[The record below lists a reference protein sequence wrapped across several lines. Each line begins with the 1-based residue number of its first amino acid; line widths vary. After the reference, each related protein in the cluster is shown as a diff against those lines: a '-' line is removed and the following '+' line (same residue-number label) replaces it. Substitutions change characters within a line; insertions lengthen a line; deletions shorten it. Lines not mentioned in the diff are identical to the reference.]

1 VRDLFL
7 KIRHGVNA
15 MIAVCVFT
23 VFGAVGAEL
32 PPLAAISEGTASQ
45 QDLLRQFA
53 QAQEA
58 QRFAEMSTFK
68 VQVEKEVGLLGG
80 QVQKLS
86 EQVVQAV
93 NNSQKAADWWIAG
106 AGMLL
111 AALGIAV
118 TIFGVAVPF
127 FLTRK
132 QRQDYSDQLKTIKA
146 HEAEMTKMRSKLE
159 ELLAQAEQSLQRTH
173 AAQRGAEDGLAHIK
187 AVVASINA
195 VDVEPGTEQARK
207 VQSAM
212 QDAAAKIELL
222 PLHERLRLN
231 ALDAQARNDWHTALS
246 LWQQRLQLM
255 PNDGE
260 TALAFG
266 NACLRDA
273 SQQSNPDIQ
282 FAGELQA
289 LKSFT
294 QAVQHL
300 SGARLGDALHSQ
312 GDAMW
317 TLGYRNKDTQ
327 MLKGAEQAYRSALQ
341 ERTRERVPM
350 SWAAIQSNLGNVL
363 SVLGQQQGDAGLLQQ
378 SVDAYRSALQ
388 ERTRE
393 RVPMD
398 WASTQNNLGSVLR
411 DLARLSSD
419 ESLEQRRYLHE
430 AKGCL
435 EGALVAFTAGT
446 DCVKEKNCRQALTQ
460 VQELIEQRQ
469 AHEGE

>member
-1 VRDLFL
+1 
-7 KIRHGVNA
+7 
-15 MIAVCVFT
+15 
-23 VFGAVGAEL
+23 
-32 PPLAAISEGTASQ
+32 
-45 QDLLRQFA
+45 
-53 QAQEA
+53 
-58 QRFAEMSTFK
+58 
-68 VQVEKEVGLLGG
+68 
-80 QVQKLS
+80 
-86 EQVVQAV
+86 
-93 NNSQKAADWWIAG
+93 
-106 AGMLL
+106 
-111 AALGIAV
+111 
-118 TIFGVAVPF
+118 
-127 FLTRK
+127 
-132 QRQDYSDQLKTIKA
+132 
-146 HEAEMTKMRSKLE
+146 
-159 ELLAQAEQSLQRTH
+159 
-173 AAQRGAEDGLAHIK
+173 
-187 AVVASINA
+187 
-195 VDVEPGTEQARK
+195 
-207 VQSAM
+207 M

-327 MLKGAEQAYRSALQ
+327 MLKGAEQAYRSALQERTRERVPMDWAVTQSNLGNVLSALGQQQGDAGLLQQSVDAYRSALQERARERVPMSWAETQNNLGNVLRALGQQQGDAGLLQQSVDAYRSALQ